1 MIRIVGIVAVAGAI
15 GLLGRVELASQEL
28 PDEFQNLQILDKDI
42 SKDELKAV
50 MTGFTAQLGV
60 KCTHCHILDEYEKD
74 DKEHKQKARKMLQL
88 IAYLRQNAE
97 SYFGPEMDREKLSCW
112 TCHRGEAE
120 VTAFT
125 PEDDDDWM

>member
-1 MIRIVGIVAVAGAI
+1 MFGVVAMAGAI
-15 GLLGRVELASQEL
+15 GLLGGAELASQEL

-42 SKDELKAV
+42 TKDELKAV
-50 MTGFTAQLGV
+50 MSGFTAQLGV

-88 IAYLRQNAE
+88 IDYLRQNSE
-97 SYFGPEMDREKLSCW
+97 SYFGPKMDPEKLSCW